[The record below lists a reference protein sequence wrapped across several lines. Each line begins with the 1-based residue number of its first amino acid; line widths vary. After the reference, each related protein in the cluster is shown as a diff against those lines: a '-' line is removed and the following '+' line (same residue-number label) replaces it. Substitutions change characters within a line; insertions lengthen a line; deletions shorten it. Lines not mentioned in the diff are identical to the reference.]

1 MSTNNK
7 GSVLVC
13 TLIIF
18 SIVIMISFNEINMTK
33 ANSEIIHLEK
43 EEFLLEEKSLSYL
56 ELIISNIA
64 NQIDS
69 KINLF
74 SNEEEFYDY
83 FTSKSFISS
92 ISYNDKNIS
101 TEIKYTKNT
110 DEINYKIETT
120 YKENDIYKST
130 TCSLEI
136 KNPFTLTTNS
146 TIYTSKDL
154 IKIHNY
160 KEN

>member
-110 DEINYKIETT
+110 DEINYK
-120 YKENDIYKST
+120 
-130 TCSLEI
+130 
-136 KNPFTLTTNS
+136 
-146 TIYTSKDL
+146 
-154 IKIHNY
+154 
-160 KEN
+160 